1 MSDTLA
7 RGPTGQPVFQYQAVA
22 RDGAMTRGVIGAADE
37 AAALRRLGAD
47 GLTVVKIAPAP
58 APKADGKDRNLKPA
72 ERVLVLR
79 QLALML
85 EAGVSLLEA
94 LDTVAQGMQARKG
107 RAQFLAAIASLR
119 RGESLGNSLEQHV
132 PGFPFYVYAMA
143 LVGEASGRV
152 AEVLKEAA
160 EQMAYE
166 DRLRRDFANAMT
178 YPAFLGFAG
187 VAAVGFIFTQVVPR
201 FAVMIGE
208 DRTNVPA
215 MSRWVL
221 AAGEFANANLGLVGI
236 VIGALIALVV
246 VIVANPSVRTQAYTV
261 AHGLPVIGPVI
272 QAREIASWARLTAF
286 ALNNGVPI
294 LSAAALA
301 RAAVPIGPFRQG
313 LDLLDSDLRA
323 GMTLDASLGSHTQ
336 LEAMDLSL
344 LRAGQKS
351 GAIGSMFGFMAENYE
366 NRLRD
371 RMKRMTALLE
381 PLAIAVISVV
391 VGFVALSLVL
401 ALSSVYEGVV

>member
-1 MSDTLA
+1 MTDQLT
-7 RGPTGQPVFQYQAVA
+7 FQYEAA
-22 RDGAMTRGVIGAADE
+22 GRDGRMVKGMIGAADE
-37 AAALRRLGAD
+37 ALAMRRLAAD
-47 GLTVVKIAPAP
+47 GLTVVRIRPAA
-58 APKADGKDRNLKPA
+58 APKAEGRERGLKTA

-79 QLALML
+79 QMALML

-107 RAQFLAAIASLR
+107 RRQFQAAIAALR
-119 RGESLGNSLEQHV
+119 RGESLGDALEEHA
-132 PGFPFYVYAMA
+132 PGFPDYVYAMA
-143 LVGEASGRV
+143 RVGEASGRI

-166 DRLRRDFANAMT
+166 DRLQRDFANAMT
-178 YPAFLGFAG
+178 YPAFLCFAG

-201 FAVMIGE
+201 FGAMIGD
-208 DRTNVPA
+208 DRENIPA

-221 AAGEFANANLGLVGI
+221 QAGEFANANLGV
-236 VIGALIALVV
+236 VAVTAALVV
-246 VIVANPSVRTQAYTV
+246 AAIVLIVKNAAFRERAYTV
-261 AHGLPVIGPVI
+261 AHGLPVVGPVI
-272 QAREIASWARLTAF
+272 QSREIASWARLTAF
-286 ALNNGVPI
+286 ALNNGVPL
-294 LSAAALA
+294 LSAAALS

-313 LDLLDSDLRA
+313 LDLLESDLKA
-323 GMTLDASLGSHTQ
+323 GMTLDASLGAHTR

-351 GAIGSMFGFMAENYE
+351 GAVGAMFGFMAENYE
-366 NRLRD
+366 ARLRD
-371 RMKRMTALLE
+371 RMKRMTSLLE
-381 PLAIAVISVV
+381 PMAIAVISIV

>member
-1 MSDTLA
+1 MTDQLT
-7 RGPTGQPVFQYQAVA
+7 FQYEAA
-22 RDGAMTRGVIGAADE
+22 GRDGRMVKGMIGAADE
-37 AAALRRLGAD
+37 ALAMRRLAAD
-47 GLTVVKIAPAP
+47 GLTVVRIRTAA
-58 APKADGKDRNLKPA
+58 APKAEGRERGLKA
-72 ERVLVLR
+72 GERVLVLR
-79 QLALML
+79 QMALML

-107 RAQFLAAIASLR
+107 RRQFQAAIAALR
-119 RGESLGNSLEQHV
+119 RGESLGDALEEHA
-132 PGFPFYVYAMA
+132 PGFPDYVYAMA
-143 LVGEASGRV
+143 RVGEASGRI

-166 DRLRRDFANAMT
+166 DRLQRDFTNAMT
-178 YPAFLGFAG
+178 YPAFLCFAG

-201 FAVMIGE
+201 FGAMIGE
-208 DRTNVPA
+208 DRENVPA

-221 AAGEFANANLGLVGI
+221 EMGEFANANLGLVGI
-236 VIGALIALVV
+236 AAAALFAAIFF
-246 VIVANPSVRTQAYTV
+246 IVSNRGIRERAYTI
-261 AHGLPVIGPVI
+261 AHGLPVVGPVI
-272 QAREIASWARLTAF
+272 RSREIASWARLTAF
-286 ALNNGVPI
+286 ALNNGVPL

-323 GMTLDASLGSHTQ
+323 GMTLDASLGAHTG

-351 GAIGSMFGFMAENYE
+351 GAIGAMFGFMADNYE
-366 NRLRD
+366 ARLRD
-371 RMKRMTALLE
+371 RMKRMTSLLE
-381 PLAIAVISVV
+381 PMAIAVISIV

>member
-1 MSDTLA
+1 MTDLI
-7 RGPTGQPVFQYQAVA
+7 PFQYEAIG
-22 RDGAMTRGVIGAADE
+22 RDGLLSKGLLSATDEGAAM
-37 AAALRRLGAD
+37 RRLASD
-47 GLTVVKIAPAP
+47 GLTVVKIARSAP
-58 APKADGKDRNLKPA
+58 AKSEGKDRALKPG

-79 QLALML
+79 QMALML
-85 EAGVSLLEA
+85 EAGVSLLET
-94 LDTVAQGMQARKG
+94 LDTVAQGMQALKG
-107 RAQFLAAIASLR
+107 KQQFLAAIGALR
-119 RGESLGNSLEQHV
+119 RGDALGTALEEHV

-143 LVGEASGRV
+143 RVGEASGRI

-166 DRLRRDFANAMT
+166 DRLRREFTNAMT
-178 YPAFLGFAG
+178 YPAFLAFAG
-187 VAAVGFIFTQVVPR
+187 VSAVGFIFTQVVPR
-201 FAVMIGE
+201 FGTMIGE

-221 AAGEFANANLGLVGI
+221 SAGEFANANLPLVGM
-236 VIGALIALVV
+236 VIGALVVLGIVIAT
-246 VIVANPSVRTQAYTV
+246 NPMIKARAYTV
-261 AHGLPVIGPVI
+261 AHGLPVIGSVI

-313 LDLLDSDLRA
+313 LDLLESDLRA
-323 GMTLDASLGSHTQ
+323 GLTIDASLGAHTR
-336 LEAMDLSL
+336 LEAMDLSM

-366 NRLRD
+366 TRLRD

-381 PLAIAVISVV
+381 PLAIAVISLV

>member
-1 MSDTLA
+1 MTDQLT
-7 RGPTGQPVFQYQAVA
+7 FQYEAA
-22 RDGAMTRGVIGAADE
+22 GRDGRMVKGMIGAADE
-37 AAALRRLGAD
+37 ALAMRRLAAD
-47 GLTVVKIAPAP
+47 GLTVVRIRPAA
-58 APKADGKDRNLKPA
+58 APKAEGRERGLKTA

-79 QLALML
+79 QMALML

-107 RAQFLAAIASLR
+107 RRQFQAAIAALR
-119 RGESLGNSLEQHV
+119 RGESLGDALEEHA
-132 PGFPFYVYAMA
+132 PGFPDYVYAMA
-143 LVGEASGRV
+143 RVGEASGRI

-166 DRLRRDFANAMT
+166 DRLQRDFANAMT
-178 YPAFLGFAG
+178 YPAFLCFAG

-201 FAVMIGE
+201 FGAMIGD
-208 DRTNVPA
+208 DRENIPA

-221 AAGEFANANLGLVGI
+221 QAGEFANANLGV
-236 VIGALIALVV
+236 VAVTAALVIAA
-246 VIVANPSVRTQAYTV
+246 IVLIVKNAAFRERAYTV
-261 AHGLPVIGPVI
+261 AHGLPVVGPVI
-272 QAREIASWARLTAF
+272 QSREIASWARLTAF
-286 ALNNGVPI
+286 ALNNGVPL
-294 LSAAALA
+294 LSAAALS

-313 LDLLDSDLRA
+313 LDLLESDLKA
-323 GMTLDASLGSHTQ
+323 GMTLDASLGAHTR

-351 GAIGSMFGFMAENYE
+351 GAVGAMFGFMADNYE
-366 NRLRD
+366 ARLRD
-371 RMKRMTALLE
+371 RMKRMTSLLE
-381 PLAIAVISVV
+381 PMAIAVISIV

>member
-1 MSDTLA
+1 MTDQLT
-7 RGPTGQPVFQYQAVA
+7 FQYETAG
-22 RDGAMTRGVIGAADE
+22 RDGRMVKGLIGAADE
-37 AAALRRLGAD
+37 AVAMRRLAAD
-47 GLTVVKIAPAP
+47 GLTVVRI
-58 APKADGKDRNLKPA
+58 KPA
-72 ERVLVLR
+72 AAAKAEGRERGLRTGERVLVLR
-79 QLALML
+79 QMALML

-107 RAQFLAAIASLR
+107 KRQFQAAIGALR
-119 RGESLGNSLEQHV
+119 RGDSLGDALEEYV
-132 PGFPFYVYAMA
+132 PGFPDYVYVMA
-143 LVGEASGRV
+143 RVGEASGRI
-152 AEVLKEAA
+152 ADVLKEAA

-166 DRLRRDFANAMT
+166 DRLQRDFANAMT

-187 VAAVGFIFTQVVPR
+187 VAAIGFIFTQVVPR
-201 FAVMIGE
+201 FATMIGD
-208 DRTNVPA
+208 DRENIPA

-221 AAGEFANANLGLVGI
+221 ETGEFANANLGVVG
-236 VIGALIALVV
+236 IGALLLVGAIFFI
-246 VIVANPSVRTQAYTV
+246 VINKAFRERAYNV
-261 AHGLPVIGPVI
+261 AHGLPVVGAVI

-286 ALNNGVPI
+286 ALNNGVPL

-323 GMTLDASLGSHTQ
+323 GMTLDASLGAHTR

-351 GAIGSMFGFMAENYE
+351 GAIGAMFGFMADNYE
-366 NRLRD
+366 ARLRD

-381 PLAIAVISVV
+381 PMAIGIISIV

>member
-1 MSDTLA
+1 MSDVLSAFSYEAVGRDGQVSKGTL
-7 RGPTGQPVFQYQAVA
+7 TA
-22 RDGAMTRGVIGAADE
+22 RDE
-37 AAALRRLGAD
+37 ASALRRLTGD
-47 GLTVVKIAPAP
+47 GLTVLRISPAK
-58 APKADGKDRNLKPA
+58 ASRADGKDRALRPA

-94 LDTVAQGMQARKG
+94 LETVTQGMQARKG

-119 RGESLGNSLEQHV
+119 RGDSLGHALETHV
-132 PGFPFYVYAMA
+132 EGFPFYVYAMSR
-143 LVGEASGRV
+143 VGEASGRV

-166 DRLRRDFANAMT
+166 DRLRRDFSNAMT
-178 YPAFLGFAG
+178 YPAFLGLAG
-187 VAAVGFIFTQVVPR
+187 VSAVAFIFTQVVPR
-201 FAVMIGE
+201 FGAMIGE

-221 AAGEFANANLGLVGI
+221 AAGEFANANLPVVGVGLAALV
-236 VIGALIALVV
+236 ALIV
-246 VIVANPSVRTQAYTV
+246 VIVANPVFKARAYTI
-261 AHGLPVIGPVI
+261 AHGLPVVGPVI

-294 LSAAALA
+294 LSAAQLA
-301 RAAVPIGPFRQG
+301 KAAVPIGPFRQG
-313 LDLLDSDLRA
+313 LELLERDLLSGQTVDQ
-323 GMTLDASLGSHTQ
+323 SLGAHTS

-351 GAIGSMFGFMAENYE
+351 GAIGPMFGFMADNYE
-366 NRLRD
+366 SRLRD

-381 PLAIAVISVV
+381 PVAIAVISLV

>member
-1 MSDTLA
+1 MTM
-7 RGPTGQPVFQYQAVA
+7 QPAFQYEAVG
-22 RDGAMTRGVIGAADE
+22 RDGQVSRGVLTASDE
-37 AAALRRLGAD
+37 ASAMRRLSGD
-47 GLTVVKIAPAP
+47 GLTVLRIAPA
-58 APKADGKDRNLKPA
+58 ATARADGKDRNLRPP

-85 EAGVSLLEA
+85 EAGVSLLES
-94 LDTVAQGMQARKG
+94 LETVAQGMQARKG
-107 RAQFLAAIASLR
+107 RAQFQAAIAALR
-119 RGESLGNSLEQHV
+119 RGDSLGSSLEEHV

-143 LVGEASGRV
+143 RVGEASGRV
-152 AEVLKEAA
+152 ADVLKEAA

-187 VAAVGFIFTQVVPR
+187 VAAIGFIFTQVVPR

-221 AAGEFANANLGLVGI
+221 AAGEFANAHLGAVGI
-236 VIGALIALVV
+236 GIGALIAL
-246 VIVANPSVRTQAYTV
+246 IVAVVTNPAFRARAYTV
-261 AHGLPVIGPVI
+261 AHGLPVVGPVI

-294 LSAAALA
+294 LSAAELA

-313 LDLLDSDLRA
+313 LDLLESDLRA
-323 GMTLDASLGSHTQ
+323 GLTLDASLGAHTR

-351 GAIGSMFGFMAENYE
+351 GAIGAMFGFMADNYE
-366 NRLRD
+366 ARLRD

-381 PLAIAVISVV
+381 PMAIAVISLV

>member
-1 MSDTLA
+1 MTDQLT
-7 RGPTGQPVFQYQAVA
+7 FQYEAA
-22 RDGAMTRGVIGAADE
+22 GRDGRMVKGMIGAADE
-37 AAALRRLGAD
+37 ALAMRRLAAD
-47 GLTVVKIAPAP
+47 GLTVVRIRPAS
-58 APKADGKDRNLKPA
+58 APKAEGRERGLKTA

-79 QLALML
+79 QMALML

-107 RAQFLAAIASLR
+107 RRQFQAAIAALR
-119 RGESLGNSLEQHV
+119 RGESLGDALEEHA
-132 PGFPFYVYAMA
+132 PGFPDYVYAMA
-143 LVGEASGRV
+143 RVGEASGRI

-166 DRLRRDFANAMT
+166 DRLQRDFANAMT
-178 YPAFLGFAG
+178 YPAFLCFAG

-201 FAVMIGE
+201 FGAMIGD
-208 DRTNVPA
+208 DRENIPA

-221 AAGEFANANLGLVGI
+221 QAGEFANANLGV
-236 VIGALIALVV
+236 VAVTAALVV
-246 VIVANPSVRTQAYTV
+246 AAIVLIVKNAAFRERAYTV
-261 AHGLPVIGPVI
+261 AHGLPVVGPVI
-272 QAREIASWARLTAF
+272 QSREIASWARLTAF
-286 ALNNGVPI
+286 ALNNGVPL
-294 LSAAALA
+294 LSAAALS

-313 LDLLDSDLRA
+313 LDLLESDLKA
-323 GMTLDASLGSHTQ
+323 GMTLDASLGAHTR

-351 GAIGSMFGFMAENYE
+351 GAVGAMFGFMADNYE
-366 NRLRD
+366 ARLRD
-371 RMKRMTALLE
+371 RMKRMTSLLE
-381 PLAIAVISVV
+381 PMAIAVISIV